1 MCTAVISFAPA
12 APFPVLLLGVR
23 DEFAARAWQPPA
35 RHWPDRPAL
44 IGGRDAQ
51 AGGTWLAV
59 DPGAP
64 RAATVLNGRGK
75 MAPEHARTSRGEL
88 PLRAGFDPTASDLS
102 GFDPFHLVAAEPAA
116 VRLWSWD
123 GTDLSARSL
132 DPGLHLIVNSG
143 LEASAPDDGPGSA
156 EMSAR
161 VAHFRRRFAAAAR
174 PEPWAGPP
182 AAAWGDWLPLADG
195 DGLDRTDPRAL
206 VVRRDFGDGRI
217 WGTTSISLVA
227 LSRDGARF
235 DFSPE
240 PGDPTAWYTVTEPP
254 PSGDVRDTGDVHP
267 KDRLLLCDRGPLPQ
281 CPD

>member
-1 MCTAVISFAPA
+1 MCTAVLSFAPA
-12 APFPVLLLGVR
+12 SPFPVLLVGVR

-35 RHWPDRPAL
+35 RHWPNRPGL

-59 DPGAP
+59 DPRAP

-75 MAPEHARTSRGEL
+75 MAQERARTTRGEL
-88 PLRAGFDPTASDLS
+88 PLRAAAGWDGEGKLAELDLTA
-102 GFDPFHLVAAEPAA
+102 FDPFHLLAAEPDA

-123 GTDLSARSL
+123 GTALAERSL

-143 LEASAPDDGPGSA
+143 LEGADPHDAEPGSA

-182 AAAWGDWLPLADG
+182 AAAWGAWLRLADG
-195 DGLDRTDPRAL
+195 DGLDREDPRAL
-206 VVRRDFGDGRI
+206 IVRRDFGDGRI
-217 WGTTSISLVA
+217 WGTTSVSLVA
-227 LSRDGARF
+227 LTRDGARF
-235 DFSPE
+235 DFSAE
-240 PGDPTAWYTVTEPP
+240 PGDPVAW
-254 PSGDVRDTGDVHP
+254 SSLIGLRDVR
-267 KDRLLLCDRGPLPQ
+267 
-281 CPD
+281 